1 MRKLLLTI
9 SLALLASLSL
19 LNNASAQSDQ
29 SDRPTL
35 NRHPSSPNATPSP
48 AANQS
53 SAPAASPTPRAT
65 NAQPEAEAKPSYPDL
80 LPHYSY
86 DSKTPLDIRET
97 NVEKRG
103 DVMVI
108 ELNYAGAEG
117 DRVPA
122 YLLVPRGN
130 GPFAGIV
137 WGHWLKQGS
146 SMANKDE
153 FLDEA
158 LALAHSGVVSVLIDA
173 PQVRHG
179 YTKEKDPVDGLRQ
192 ASEASGKEVIDLRRA
207 VDLLYSRRNVDHNRI
222 AYVGHSFNAHAG
234 AILAGVETRLC
245 CFVLM
250 AGEYSEEEATFASKD
265 PKILAYRKQIGDDTL
280 RDFFREYAWDDPAYF
295 LGHTN
300 QESVFLQFAS
310 GDPVTKEQAQKY
322 LDNFNSKDKK
332 MEYYEASHALNAAA
346 RLDRVR
352 WLQKHLNL
360 KKLDEKDLEAI
371 PQLK

>member
-1 MRKLLLTI
+1 MRKPLLTI
-9 SLALLASLSL
+9 SLVLLASLSL
-19 LNNASAQSDQ
+19 LTNSTAQSDQ
-29 SDRPTL
+29 SDRPKL
-35 NRHPSSPNATPSP
+35 NRHPSPPNATPTP
-48 AANQS
+48 DANQS
-53 SAPAASPTPRAT
+53 PTPTASPSPNAGA
-65 NAQPEAEAKPSYPDL
+65 AQPEADAKPSYPDL

-86 DSKTPLDIRET
+86 DPKTPLDIRET

-122 YLLVPRGN
+122 YLLVPHGN

-137 WGHWLKQGS
+137 WGHWLKPGS

-153 FLDEA
+153 FLEEA

-179 YTKEKDPVDGLRQ
+179 YTKEKGPIDVFRQ
-192 ASEASGKEVIDLRRA
+192 AGEAGGHEVIDLRRA

-222 AYVGHSFNAHAG
+222 AYVGHSFNAHTG
-234 AILAGVETRLC
+234 AILAGVETRIC

-300 QESVFLQFAS
+300 EESVFLQFAS
-310 GDPVTKEQAQKY
+310 GDPISKDQAQKY
-322 LDNFNSKDKK
+322 LDMFNSKDKK
-332 MEYYEASHALNAAA
+332 MEYYDASHALNAAA
-346 RLDRVR
+346 RLDRDR

-360 KKLDEKDLEAI
+360 KKLDEKLLDEI
-371 PQLK
+371 PQLQ

>member
-1 MRKLLLTI
+1 MQKPLLTI

-35 NRHPSSPNATPSP
+35 NRHPSSPNATRSP

-53 SAPAASPTPRAT
+53 PASAASPTPDT
-65 NAQPEAEAKPSYPDL
+65 TSAQPEAETKPSYPDL
-80 LPHYSY
+80 LPHYTY
-86 DSKTPLDIRET
+86 DAKTPLDIRET

-122 YLLVPRGN
+122 YLLVPHGN
-130 GPFAGIV
+130 GPFAGII

-146 SMANKDE
+146 PMANKDE

-179 YTKEKDPVDGLRQ
+179 YTKEKDAVDGLRQ
-192 ASEASGKEVIDLRRA
+192 ASEASGKQVIDLRRA

-222 AYVGHSFNAHAG
+222 AYVGHSFNAHTG
-234 AILAGVETRLC
+234 AILAGVETRIC

-300 QESVFLQFAS
+300 EESIFLQFAS

-332 MEYYEASHALNAAA
+332 MEYYDASHALNSAA
-346 RLDRVR
+346 RLDRDR

-360 KKLDEKDLEAI
+360 KKFDEKDLQAI